1 MLKWKPEE
9 PLSSL
14 RPSSRIS
21 ISCEQRGSENPVMS
35 PKCNSEVSTMSESEQ
50 SAKAFDSSKYQL
62 FAKHNPFTGVL
73 TPINNRLVEL
83 QDCLQKEAK
92 PLRLIKRQVESQEE
106 FERLCAHISKLIQGF
121 AALIYTTRQ
130 IESED
135 GDAVRLLGMS
145 RVIETWMH
153 GIYKGLTETEII
165 YTEAEHIFETTVQ
178 ESRTRLFSFQ

>member
-21 ISCEQRGSENPVMS
+21 VTCEQRGSENPVMS
-35 PKCNSEVSTMSESEQ
+35 PKCNSELSTMSESEQ

-83 QDCLQKEAK
+83 QECLQREAK